1 MKRLAPPLL
10 LACFVVLALT
20 PASTPAQQGPA
31 KPAPLLLTTA
41 EVKLWQA
48 WIRGDNAAC
57 YAQAQDM
64 LADPGFDGDATIVA
78 ALQSRCADDLGW
90 HAAHARDVQTA
101 LDAAGNA
108 PALRWQYMQR
118 LRHTGNLDLVREQAA
133 GLGFLNTW
141 WVAGPFGNE
150 RGQGFE
156 DTLEPENDL
165 RLDAVYS
172 GMNGQQVTWRELPA
186 TSPDGAIPMGAILRP
201 NKEAAAY
208 LLTAVYCDKQVQ
220 VQLGVASDGP
230 VKVWQPG
237 TYWQDEH
244 GSRHDP
250 ETSAG
255 LLVLEADV
263 ERPYLLDQNDGW
275 LHLIPGWNP
284 LLVKTGNS
292 DADWKLSLRLHSG
305 QPTRLPKDS
314 AEMQQVLAAAKPRL
328 RQIDLAETPNYQP
341 PSPLHAVMSEL
352 LHPVRDRVTS
362 FPRLEMAGVLSDY
375 EARLT
380 DATGA
385 TRQTLAPERAVLHY
399 IAAWANRS
407 SAQVAAGR
415 EENRRRELLK
425 QCLALDPLA
434 ARAAL
439 ELGQYY
445 TSTFANP
452 AMADQ
457 YASLAA
463 KLQPAWVEARL
474 FAARVLQMKGLGIET
489 ERELARLTREFPD
502 HPGVL
507 RYAAYYAGMREDYQ
521 ASNQLFERTL
531 AADYADDYARDRLLE
546 RAVKRGDVPAAL
558 KYATETRK
566 LDPFDTH
573 AATQMA
579 TLFASQGKY
588 SLAERELAGAL
599 KIAPRDDDLLA
610 QSGEVLALWATTETG
625 PKQADLNTRSL
636 DRYRAAID
644 ANPNRE
650 DLLRYLEFMDRQ
662 RPKFEAALQQDIT
675 SRIQQALTQP
685 MNSEDPWAVVYRDQI
700 TVVHEDGT
708 ESFYTQEAR
717 RVQNDD
723 GRDALQQMRAP
734 AWGDQQ
740 ARCVEARIWH
750 PDGSMEEGRRSA
762 YGATFPSLEVGDIVQ
777 VRFRVTDLSQSFFGD
792 FFGTREVL
800 GDFVP
805 VNELRLVYVLPPG
818 REFYEYRTLGAPA
831 RVETMVEDHRV
842 WTYTATALAK
852 LADEPLAPPAV
863 QRAATV
869 QISTYKSWQ
878 DFGRWY
884 YNLIRKQLEPTP
896 EMAAKVAEL
905 CLGAKTERDKA
916 RAIYEW
922 VVTAVRYNAD
932 WHFGVHGYKPFSAGA
947 VFARCIGDCKDK
959 AILICALLNI
969 AGIKAWPVITNL
981 EAMRGQEDITLPMP
995 GHFNHA
1001 IALIEFRDGTSQFVD
1016 GTATYN
1022 GFDELP
1028 AADAGASVIVV
1039 RPEGGQRTSVPTP
1052 EPDADTLH
1060 DEVSAEILDSGAMR
1074 LTVTRTGK
1082 GDSASGVR
1090 AAYQR
1095 EGDRKRQLEQEWSE
1109 HYPGATV
1116 SDITV
1121 SDLASLRVEPWIKF
1135 TVELPAAVESKAGD
1149 TSFRVAP
1156 DPQKW
1161 GQSQFA
1167 SLGARKT
1174 DLLLPAPYTRSSTWT
1189 MALGAGLVAKGLPDD
1204 LRLETPNIRVAVS
1217 ASVKDGKLVV
1227 RREYAILG
1235 HTVKAAEYANWRR
1248 TLLAFDRAE
1257 SATIT
1262 LRKGN

>member
-1 MKRLAPPLL
+1 MKRLTLPLL
-10 LACFVVLALT
+10 AASLVALALSPGAAPAQPAPDKPALLLT
-20 PASTPAQQGPA
+20 PAELA
-31 KPAPLLLTTA
+31 
-41 EVKLWQA
+41 LWQA

-57 YAQAQDM
+57 YAQAQEM
-64 LADPGFDGDATIVA
+64 LTDPGSEADVAVVA
-78 ALQSRCADDLGW
+78 ALQSRCADELGW
-90 HAAHARDVQTA
+90 HAAHARDLGQA
-101 LDAAGNA
+101 LESVGND
-108 PALRWQYMQR
+108 PVLRWQRMQR
-118 LRHTGNLDLVREQAA
+118 LRHTGDIDAMRKESANLR
-133 GLGFLNTW
+133 FLTRW

-156 DTLEPENDL
+156 DVLEPERDL
-165 RLDAVYS
+165 RLDATYT
-172 GMNGQQVTWRELPA
+172 GKDGQQVTWREMPA
-186 TSPDGAIPMGAILRP
+186 VCPDGSLPLGAMLRP

-208 LLTAVYCDKQVQ
+208 LLTAIHVERDTQVQ
-220 VQLGVASDGP
+220 VCAASDCP
-230 VKVWQPG
+230 LKVWQPFTFWTEEFG
-237 TYWQDEH
+237 T
-244 GSRHDP
+244 RHNP
-250 ETSAG
+250 ETNAG
-255 LLVLEADV
+255 LLVMQADV
-263 ERPYLLDQNDGW
+263 ERPFLLDQTSDW
-275 LHLIPGWNP
+275 LSLAAGWNP

-292 DADWKLSLRLHSG
+292 DGDWTLSIRLTSG
-305 QPTRLPKDS
+305 GTPRLPADA
-314 AEMQQVLAAAKPRL
+314 AELQQIMAAATPHER
-328 RQIDLAETPNYQP
+328 RIDLAEHPDYKP
-341 PSPLHAVMSEL
+341 PSPLQQVMSEL

-362 FPRLEMAGVLSDY
+362 FPRLEMAKVLADY
-375 EARLT
+375 EARF
-380 DATGA
+380 AAAPEA
-385 TRQTLAPERAVLHY
+385 TRKALQPERAVLLY

-407 SAQVAAGR
+407 AVRVAAGR
-415 EENRRRELLK
+415 EENRRRELL
-425 QCLALDPLA
+425 QRCLEVEPAA

-439 ELGQYY
+439 ELAQYY

-452 AMADQ
+452 ALADQ
-457 YASLAA
+457 YAAMAA
-463 KLQPAWVEARL
+463 ALQPRWVEARL
-474 FAARVLQMKGLGIET
+474 FAARVLQMKGMGVEV
-489 ERELARLTREFPD
+489 ERELARLVQEFAD

-507 RYAAYYAGMREDYQ
+507 RYAAYYAGMREDYR
-521 ASNQLFERTL
+521 ASNQWFERTL
-531 AADYADDYARDRLLE
+531 AADFADDYARDRLLE
-546 RAVKRGDVPAAL
+546 RAVKRGDVTAAL
-558 KYATETRK
+558 KYAAETRK
-566 LDPFDTH
+566 LAPFDTH
-573 AATQMA
+573 AAAQLA
-579 TLFASQGKY
+579 TLLASQDKY

-610 QSGEVLALWATTETG
+610 QSGEVLALWAATETG
-625 PKQADLNTRSL
+625 EKQADLGARSL
-636 DRYRAAID
+636 QRYRAAIE

-675 SRIQQALTQP
+675 SRIESALKQP
-685 MNSEDPWAVVYRDQI
+685 LAGDDPWVVVYRDQI

-717 RVQNDD
+717 RVLNDD

-740 ARCVEARIWH
+740 ARCVEAKVWH
-750 PDGSMEEGRRSA
+750 ADGSVEQGRRSA
-762 YGATFPSLEVGDIVQ
+762 FAATFPSLEVGDIVH

-818 REFYEYRTLGAPA
+818 REFFEYRTLGAPP
-831 RVETMVEDHRV
+831 RVESTVEEHRV
-842 WTYTATALAK
+842 WTYTATGLAR
-852 LADEPLAPPAV
+852 LPDEPLAPPAV
-863 QRAATV
+863 QRAPTV

-896 EMAAKVAEL
+896 EMTAKVSEL
-905 CLGAKTERDKA
+905 CRGAATEREKA

-981 EAMRGQEDITLPMP
+981 ESMRGLEDITLPMP

-1001 IALIEFRDGTSQFVD
+1001 IALIEFSDGTSQFVD

-1039 RPEGGQRTSVPTP
+1039 RPEGGQRASVPVP
-1052 EPDADTLH
+1052 NPQADTLH
-1060 DEVSAEILDSGAMR
+1060 DEASAEILDSGTLR
-1074 LTVTRTGK
+1074 LRVTRTGT

-1095 EGDRKRQLEQEWSE
+1095 PGDRKRQLEQEWSE
-1109 HYPGATV
+1109 HFPGATV

-1121 SDLASLRVEPWIKF
+1121 GELANLRVAPWIKF
-1135 TVELPAAVESKAGD
+1135 TVDLPAAVEVKQGH
-1149 TSFRVAP
+1149 TSFRLAP
-1156 DPQKW
+1156 DPRKW

-1167 SLGARKT
+1167 SLTARKT
-1174 DLLLPAPYTRSSTWT
+1174 DLLLPTPYTKSSTWT
-1189 MALGAGLVAKGLPDD
+1189 LALPAGATAKALPED
-1204 LRLETPNIRVAVS
+1204 LRQETANIRVAVS
-1217 ASVKDGKLVV
+1217 ASVKDGKLVIH
-1227 RREYAILG
+1227 REYAVLG
-1235 HTVKAAEYANWRR
+1235 GTVKAAEYPTWRK

-1257 SATIT
+1257 AATIT